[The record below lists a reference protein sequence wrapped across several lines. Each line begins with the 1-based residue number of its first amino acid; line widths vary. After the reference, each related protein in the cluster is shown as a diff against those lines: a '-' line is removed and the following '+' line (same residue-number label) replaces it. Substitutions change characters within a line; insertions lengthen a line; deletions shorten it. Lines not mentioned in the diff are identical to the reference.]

1 MSEEFVTVG
10 RLGKTRGVHGEI
22 WIVPETDFPD
32 RFLQMTELFLRYKD
46 HWEKFAIDSARFV
59 SGRPVIKLEGFD
71 NPEDAA
77 RLTNREIGVPKDQV
91 VELPEGSFYIY
102 DLIGC
107 RVVDDESE
115 AVIGEIV
122 NVETYPANDV
132 YVIATAEG
140 KRISIAAVSEFIRNI
155 DMTGK
160 TVRIIAAGL
169 LEQ

>member
-22 WIVPETDFPD
+22 WIVAETDFPD
-32 RFLQMTELFLRYKD
+32 RFLQMTELYLRYKD
-46 HWEKFAIDSARFV
+46 HWEKLAIDSARLV
-59 SGRPVIKLEGFD
+59 SGRPVVKLEGFD

-107 RVVDDESE
+107 RVVDNDSDT
-115 AVIGEIV
+115 VIGEIV

-132 YVIATAEG
+132 YVIETAGG
-140 KRISIAAVSEFIRNI
+140 KKVSIAAVKEFIRDI
-155 DMTGK
+155 DLAGK